1 MSNLNETFNIDD
13 DVFAADDD
21 FIALP
26 AGDYPVSVTEAELK
40 DTKSGTG
47 QYIKMKLY
55 VTDGEKSGRV
65 LFSNLNIRNQ
75 NEIAEKIGKQQMGHV
90 MRALGLKTLS
100 DTDQLIGG
108 NMIVKVKVK
117 KDEQYGDAEGNV
129 NEVVGYKSL
138 NGSEAPAPKNTVN
151 SPEKAA
157 GGSKPPWA
165 K

>member
-1 MSNLNETFNIDD
+1 MSNLNEVFDIED

-26 AGDYPVSVTEAELK
+26 AGDYTVCVTEAELK

-55 VTDGEKSGRV
+55 VTEGEKSGRV

-90 MRALGLKTLS
+90 MRAIGLKTLS

-117 KDEQYGDAEGNV
+117 KDEQYGDVDGNV

-138 NGSEAPAPKNTVN
+138 NGSEAPVPKPTTAAAA
-151 SPEKAA
+151 KAA
-157 GGSKPPWA
+157 PPWA
-165 K
+165 KK